1 MEFRINL
8 SGLRR
13 RAKNSPRPA
22 EETSLREEKRRKH
35 EEDERFRLAAVK
47 AVEEVQQRMRKAS
60 KESDEFIRRK
70 YMLPQ
75 RYILTLMTVETLG
88 QERMLLDLMSSG
100 RLGTDLVICG
110 RRTFYSDTMLRTAR
124 NRRLALRTNFIY
136 EYSAEELSAFC
147 RMADGMV
154 YLPRKKGRVQPV
166 IEAIYAGIPVVL
178 TDTRRNRETAGDA
191 ACYISRRE
199 PGMLADTLEAIFSNS
214 GLRQKMQGCCLR
226 RVERWKTPDRQ
237 TPPPER

>member
-1 MEFRINL
+1 MELRINL

-13 RAKNSPRPA
+13 RAKNSPQPV
-22 EETSLREEKRRKH
+22 EGTSLREEKRRKH
-35 EEDERFRLAAVK
+35 EEDERFRMAAVK
-47 AVEEVQQRMRKAS
+47 TVEEVQQRMRKAS
-60 KESDEFIRRK
+60 KESDEFVRRK
-70 YMLPQ
+70 YMLPE

-100 RLGTDLVICG
+100 RLGADLVICG
-110 RRTFYSDTMLRTAR
+110 RRTFYSDMLLRTAR

-154 YLPRKKGRVQPV
+154 YLPQKKGRVQPV

-178 TDTRRNRETAGDA
+178 TDTRRNRVTAGDA
-191 ACYISRRE
+191 ACYIARQE
-199 PGMLADTLEAIFSNS
+199 PDTLADMLDAILSNS

-226 RVERWKTPDRQ
+226 RVERWKGSDQ
-237 TPPPER
+237 ETPPPEQ